1 MNAIRDYAI
10 RDYVIKPSPLNPGKS
25 LSESLNTIGYGNI
38 AENFK
43 KGGKIKTK
51 HSKKKETKMSQV
63 QKININIG
71 DYRSSNKRYIKKYGK
86 KKSDTSIGNDKAI
99 GRDRALLLKETIYQP
114 QPQVTDSTY
123 LRLQSQPFK
132 YMAPLPSNIPF
143 LYQATPASIAQP
155 LTPSKP
161 IGGNPGDYQPKI
173 HNPIITDTDPNDI
186 SASSTPHSTRFIPS
200 FNTLSGSVS
209 GIVTDP
215 SSSSSSSSSYVPPI
229 PEEYYASEE
238 EHQEDQED
246 QSNFP
251 GIEEEQQVEQMQPA
265 QPVEPVEQELSLTA
279 LRNIFKQFSIRG
291 LNPIKNDVDRMK
303 QKIDE
308 FDPRIIPL
316 VKQMQYEAGKR
327 RTKEV
332 QRVYEYLQNQSSIA
346 AGGK

>member
-1 MNAIRDYAI
+1 MNAIRDY
-10 RDYVIKPSPLNPGKS
+10 RIKPYPSNPDK
-25 LSESLNTIGYGNI
+25 LDLLNTIGYGNI

-51 HSKKKETKMSQV
+51 HSKHSKYSKKKETKISQV

-71 DYRSSNKRYIKKYGK
+71 DYQRYKKYAK
-86 KKSDTSIGNDKAI
+86 KERLSQKKPDTSIVTDKGI

-186 SASSTPHSTRFIPS
+186 SASSRPHSTRFIPS

-215 SSSSSSSSSYVPPI
+215 TSSSSSSSSYVPPI

-246 QSNFP
+246 QEDQSNFP
-251 GIEEEQQVEQMQPA
+251 GIEEEQQVQPA
-265 QPVEPVEQELSLTA
+265 QPVEQELSLTA